1 MAASSQPSQEAAGRK
16 PISRATPKT
25 TAVAQRLRTVLAA
38 TCPARIGVPPTSTER
53 KRSMMPPFMSSLTAV
68 AVVAA
73 PNPAQRRM
81 TPGTTYMTY
90 ES

>member
-1 MAASSQPSQEAAGRK
+1 
-16 PISRATPKT
+16 
-25 TAVAQRLRTVLAA
+25 
-38 TCPARIGVPPTSTER
+38 
-53 KRSMMPPFMSSLTAV
+53 MMPPFMSSLTAV